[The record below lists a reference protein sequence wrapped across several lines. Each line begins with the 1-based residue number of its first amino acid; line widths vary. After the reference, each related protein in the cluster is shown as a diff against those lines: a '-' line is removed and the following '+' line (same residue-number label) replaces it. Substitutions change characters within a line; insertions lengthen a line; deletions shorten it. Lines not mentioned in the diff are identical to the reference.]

1 MNYSEAKEM
10 AAAFSAIGGFTDVKV
25 GHHGFVQR
33 VFGGDNAAVDNDGKW
48 QVELWSVS
56 AKAGNRNLEVIR
68 EYTADAAVIAL
79 QAKKA
84 KGQASKRDAAALAR
98 ITAAAERDAAGE

>member
-1 MNYSEAKEM
+1 MNYAEAKEM
-10 AAAFSAIGGFTDVKV
+10 KAAFTAIGGFTDVKI

-33 VFGGDNAAVDNDGKW
+33 VFGGDNSAVDNDGKW

-68 EYTADAAVIAL
+68 EYTADADLVGL
-79 QAKKA
+79 LAKKA
-84 KGQASKRDAAALAR
+84 KGLASKRDAAALAR
-98 ITAAAERDAAGE
+98 IAASAERDAAGE

>member
-1 MNYSEAKEM
+1 MHYLEAKEM
-10 AAAFSAIGGFTDVKV
+10 AAAFKSIGGFTDVKI

-48 QVELWSVS
+48 QVELLSVS

-68 EYTADAAVIAL
+68 EYTADAGVIGL
-79 QAKKA
+79 LAKKA
-84 KGQASKRDAAALAR
+84 KGLASKRDAAALER
-98 ITAAAERDAAGE
+98 IAASAERDAAGE